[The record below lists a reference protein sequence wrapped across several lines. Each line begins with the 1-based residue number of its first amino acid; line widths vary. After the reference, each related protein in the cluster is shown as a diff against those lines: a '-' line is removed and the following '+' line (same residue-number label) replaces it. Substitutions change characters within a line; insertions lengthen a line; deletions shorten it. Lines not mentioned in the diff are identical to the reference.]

1 MKIFILL
8 LSFLLAQQM
17 LGQNIDFKKI
27 QYNGLNFYSTK
38 NQIIQKLG
46 RAKKIYNPNYECG
59 FLSDEEQN
67 DKYLTLDYGKIKFTG
82 NSKEKYLLEMIDFK
96 DETVVVFYGK
106 IKLNSQSTDAQLS
119 KIFGM
124 KIKANGSRLIPSNN
138 GDDGVRIELKKGKL
152 TKIEYWSPC

>member
-1 MKIFILL
+1 MLL
-8 LSFLLAQQM
+8 LS
-17 LGQNIDFKKI
+17 NIDVFKM
-27 QYNGLNFYSTK
+27 LNF
-38 NQIIQKLG
+38 
-46 RAKKIYNPNYECG
+46 
-59 FLSDEEQN
+59 DN
-67 DKYLTLDYGKIKFTG
+67 DDYLV
-82 NSKEKYLLEMIDFK
+82 IDFK